1 MTSRE
6 ERRPIFSACGEN
18 GAARVLV
25 CPLPPTTAACRVLSL
40 RLDAQ
45 LAPWLSAAQAAHVRA
60 FRRERD
66 GCARRLARVALAAGL
81 AARGER
87 PEVLLPRLRHLPGGA
102 PCLPGWAVAFS
113 YSEEAAFAALM
124 PAGEAQPRFGMDA
137 EACASAPP
145 SVRAFSVREQRPDGG
160 LSARERLRR
169 WVIKESL
176 LKAVGTG
183 LTRDPAEADSGR
195 HGQRHGV
202 TAWDGTLLCWR
213 CFPLPGHWLALAAAR
228 PLRVTIAICPPEH
241 LLS

>member
-1 MTSRE
+1 MTGR
-6 ERRPIFSACGEN
+6 ERRTLFSACDG

-25 CPLPPTTAACRVLSL
+25 CPLPPTTPACRDLSR
-40 RLDAQ
+40 RLDARFDS
-45 LAPWLSAAQAAHVRA
+45 WLSAAQAAHVRA

-66 GCARRLARVALAAGL
+66 GCARRLARAALAAGL
-81 AARGER
+81 AAWGER
-87 PEVLLPRLRHLPGGA
+87 PEVLLPHLSRLPGGA

-124 PAGEAQPRFGMDA
+124 PAGEARPRFGMDA
-137 EACASAPP
+137 EARASAPP
-145 SVRAFSVREQRPDGG
+145 PARAFSVREQRPGGG

-183 LTRDPAEADSGR
+183 LTRDPAEVDSGR

-228 PLRVTIAICPPEH
+228 PLRVRIDICPPERI
-241 LLS
+241 LF